1 MGICAQSGQRV
12 TPVEKP
18 FSQACENNKA
28 PILGVLQRVFA
39 PCRNILEIG
48 SGTGQHAVWFAP
60 RLPHL
65 HWQTS
70 DLAENHPGINAWI
83 DEQSASNLA
92 RPIVLNV
99 ASGAWPVAMDGVFSA
114 NTCHIMSWE
123 NVEKMFDGLGRHLA
137 RDGIVAIYGPFNYRG
152 EFTSASNAQFDL
164 WLKQR
169 APHQGIRDIAA
180 IQRLAGRAGLEL
192 LEDNPMPAN
201 NRLLVWRKSAEYQ
214 PSV

>member
-1 MGICAQSGQRV
+1 MGFCARPGQRV

-28 PILGVLQRVFA
+28 PILAVLQRVFA

-60 RLPHL
+60 RLAHL

-83 DEQSASNLA
+83 DEQPASNVA

-99 ASGAWPVAMDGVFSA
+99 VSGSWPVAVDGVFSA
-114 NTCHIMSWE
+114 NTCHIMSWPS
-123 NVEKMFDGLGRHLA
+123 VVKMFDGFGRHLV
-137 RDGIVAIYGPFNYRG
+137 RDGMVAIYGPFNYGG
-152 EFTSASNAQFDL
+152 EFTSASNAQFDQ
-164 WLKQR
+164 WLRLR

-180 IQRLAGRAGLEL
+180 IQRLAQLAGLEP

-201 NRLLVWRKSAEYQ
+201 NRLLVWRKSAECQ

>member
-1 MGICAQSGQRV
+1 MGIYTQAGQRV

-18 FSQACENNKA
+18 FSQACENNKT
-28 PILGVLQRVFA
+28 PILAVLQRVFA

-60 RLPHL
+60 RLAHL

-70 DLAENHPGINAWI
+70 DLAVNHPGINAWI
-83 DEQSASNLA
+83 DEQPASNLA

-99 ASGAWPVAMDGVFSA
+99 VSGTWPVAMDGVFSA
-114 NTCHIMSWE
+114 NTCHIMPWSS
-123 NVEKMFDGLGRHLA
+123 VVKMFDGFGRHLA
-137 RDGIVAIYGPFNYRG
+137 RDGTVAIYGPFNYRG
-152 EFTSASNAQFDL
+152 EFTSASNAQFDQ
-164 WLKQR
+164 WLRQR
-169 APHQGIRDIAA
+169 APHQGIRDIETMR
-180 IQRLAGRAGLEL
+180 RLAGRAGLEL

-214 PSV
+214 PSA